1 MRINSFQIDTSE
13 MSNIAQSRRYTVSGD
28 IGASFAII
36 ALQNPSSSS
45 THTLYYDFNSNA
57 FESGHNNNQN
67 NLNVTL
73 TSRTHKGNI
82 NFPDGGGDFVIKLIQ
97 TNSDT
102 TNIISKSISKVSTI
116 TTLTFQAETSNTN
129 SYETFPTAT
138 SKGVLGTSGSVS
150 FNWAI
155 TNKKTD
161 ANGFGLLQNTSTT
174 FEELNLTRE
183 SSIITQIENAWYF
196 KTTNTVNGAITSA
209 TQFKVDDLTDIVVG
223 MVITGVSPGSLTGEP
238 FITNINTEDKTIT
251 ISSAQTFADGI
262 TLTFKAY
269 GSDNIFNAIGARF
282 TFNAVTVTP
291 TILTKAMRND
301 NDSDQTLDL
310 VDTYGIAGGN
320 VVTYV
325 GVNVDND
332 TSNRVTEVT
341 TPDVDGNNGVITVET
356 AQSLAQ
362 GVVLTFIGSF
372 AIINFSG
379 NITINSYP
387 NADRTINFDVDK
399 FLSVGAAS

>member
-1 MRINSFQIDTSE
+1 MNINSFEIDTSE
-13 MSNIAQSRRYTVSGD
+13 MSYLGQARRFSVSGD
-28 IGASFAII
+28 IGASFTIV

-45 THTLYYDFNSNA
+45 THTLYYDFNNDA
-57 FESGHNNNQN
+57 FESGHNNDQN
-67 NLNVTL
+67 NLNITL
-73 TSRTHKGNI
+73 TSTMYKGSI
-82 NFPDGGGDFVIKLIQ
+82 NFPEGGGDFVVKLIQ

-102 TNIISKSISKVSTI
+102 TNIISKFISKVSTVA
-116 TTLTFQAETSNTN
+116 TLTFQAETSNTN
-129 SYETFPTAT
+129 SYETFPTTT
-138 SKGVLGTSGSVS
+138 SKGVLGTSGSVN
-150 FNWAI
+150 FEWAI

-174 FEELNLTRE
+174 FDELNLANE

-196 KTTNTVNGAITSA
+196 KTTDTVDGAITSA

-223 MVITGVSPGSLTGEP
+223 MLITGVSSGSLTGTP
-238 FITNINTEDKTIT
+238 FIKSIDTRDKTIT

-282 TFNAVTVTP
+282 TFNAMTVTP
-291 TILTKAMRND
+291 TALIKAVRTD
-301 NDSDQTLDL
+301 VSSATSIDL

-325 GVNVDND
+325 GVGVDNS

-341 TPDVDGNNGVITVET
+341 TADVDGSNGVIAVEK
-356 AQSLAQ
+356 AQLLAQ
-362 GVVLTFIGSF
+362 GVVLAFAGSF
-372 AIINFSG
+372 AEIIFNG

>member
-73 TSRTHKGNI
+73 TSTTHKGNI